1 MLQILLSTAATGHS
15 APETAAAAGQ
25 SLRLLSRLLSSLLSA
40 NHPKSLHRRVRRPS
54 QAFYPHQGTLL
65 TPSDSCRAEDPLASS
80 DGQMAASKSGPAYDG
95 GDDGTLLSEK
105 SDRDDPDVPVAE
117 ATAVDR
123 RQTFLETCC
132 WLHPSLSLSCC
143 FVPVFVTIHVG
154 AVHSSTSRQTCLL
167 GSDGC
172 CRKRGVLWCQE
183 HVCGGKNH
191 LHFGPCEILNYMQD

>member
-1 MLQILLSTAATGHS
+1 MVSFGFGQCSAHSAPDTAQHCWCWTVL
-15 APETAAAAGQ
+15 APETAAGAGQ
-25 SLRLLSRLLSSLLSA
+25 SLRLLSCLLSGLLSA
-40 NHPKSLHRRVRRPS
+40 NHPKSLHRHVRRPS

-123 RQTFLETCC
+123 RQTFLET
-132 WLHPSLSLSCC
+132 S
-143 FVPVFVTIHVG
+143 
-154 AVHSSTSRQTCLL
+154 SST
-167 GSDGC
+167 
-172 CRKRGVLWCQE
+172 
-183 HVCGGKNH
+183 
-191 LHFGPCEILNYMQD
+191 LH